1 MFLKNGQ
8 FGPCRPLSGD
18 WAGQVCK
25 LSAAGRN
32 VRTARE
38 WPSHVRPQQWKSE
51 DPWLPCP
58 SLWKATSAQHNL
70 QEGYGFT
77 VSAWG
82 QPIAEGDLEIA
93 FLSGSR
99 EKKMTRH

>member
-38 WPSHVRPQQWKSE
+38 RPSHVRSQQWKSE
-51 DPWLPCP
+51 DPWLSCP

-77 VSAWG
+77 VS
-82 QPIAEGDLEIA
+82 GDNLLLKETLRL
-93 FLSGSR
+93 LSSVAR
-99 EKKMTRH
+99 EKRK